1 LINKLGIPK
10 LLQLTGLNSEMPK
23 NAKAQEKLENIIIS
37 LRDGLSEFASL
48 IEDINKSS
56 SMLLK
61 LFSKTQKELKSIKLG
76 KHSVASAPATAAA
89 VPRVGIKSGQNA
101 REKAANLLFNMLSG
115 GPGEGGSVPTA
126 AASAPPSGPS
136 SRSGPPSAPKSGPP
150 GRPPSAPPSAPAKSP
165 SGLPP
170 PPKLPPKAPGAGP
183 PGVKANPS
191 FMKAP
196 PGMSPPPSKPPAAP
210 MASGSAP
217 AAPVAAGGG
226 AGLSSLRDEMLKE
239 LDRLKKIM
247 RGG

>member
-1 LINKLGIPK
+1 
-10 LLQLTGLNSEMPK
+10 MPK
-23 NAKAQEKLENIIIS
+23 NAKSQAKLENIIIS

-61 LFSKTQKELKSIKLG
+61 LFSKTQKELKSIKIG
-76 KHSVASAPATAAA
+76 KHSVSSVPAAA
-89 VPRVGIKSGQNA
+89 QSARPMGKTGQNA

-115 GPGEGGSVPTA
+115 GPGGSAPATA
-126 AASAPPSGPS
+126 AATSGPPSGGAPPSGPP
-136 SRSGPPSAPKSGPP
+136 SRSGPPSAPPRKSRAPGTPP
-150 GRPPSAPPSAPAKSP
+150 RAPPAKSP

-170 PPKLPPKAPGAGP
+170 PPKLPPKSPGAGP
-183 PGVKANPS
+183 PGVTASPS
-191 FMKAP
+191 FMKGP
-196 PGMSPPPSKPPAAP
+196 PGMSPPPSKPNAP
-210 MASGSAP
+210 MASRSAP
-217 AAPVAAGGG
+217 AAPVAAGGGGG

>member
-1 LINKLGIPK
+1 
-10 LLQLTGLNSEMPK
+10 MPK
-23 NAKAQEKLENIIIS
+23 NAKTQEKLENIIIS

-61 LFSKTQKELKSIKLG
+61 LFSKTEKELKSIKVG
-76 KHSVASAPATAAA
+76 KYDVESTPAAASATQPM
-89 VPRVGIKSGQNA
+89 VGIKSGQNA

-115 GPGEGGSVPTA
+115 TQGGGSAPVIASSGP
-126 AASAPPSGPS
+126 ASAGTPLSGPP
-136 SRSGPPSAPKSGPP
+136 SRSGPPSAPASGPP
-150 GRPPSAPPSAPAKSP
+150 GRPPSAPPSAPMKSP

-170 PPKLPPKAPGAGP
+170 PPKLPPKTPGAAP
-183 PGVKANPS
+183 PGVSAQPS
-191 FMKAP
+191 FMKGP
-196 PGMSPPPSKPPAAP
+196 PGMSPPPSKPPTAP
-210 MASGSAP
+210 MTAGSAP
-217 AAPVAAGGG
+217 AAPVAAGGGGG

>member
-1 LINKLGIPK
+1 
-10 LLQLTGLNSEMPK
+10 MPK
-23 NAKAQEKLENIIIS
+23 KSQEKLENIIIS

-61 LFSKTQKELKSIKLG
+61 LFSKTQKELKSIKIG
-76 KHSVASAPATAAA
+76 KHDVSSETISAPAGRPMAH
-89 VPRVGIKSGQNA
+89 SGQNA

-115 GPGEGGSVPTA
+115 GQEGGSAPATA
-126 AASAPPSGPS
+126 SAPSGPPSIGAPPSGPP
-136 SRSGPPSAPKSGPP
+136 SRSGPPSAPPALAGS
-150 GRPPSAPPSAPAKSP
+150 PPSAPPARSP

-170 PPKLPPKAPGAGP
+170 PPKLPPKSPGAGP
-183 PGVKANPS
+183 PGVTASPS

-196 PGMSPPPSKPPAAP
+196 PGMSPPPTKPPAAP
-210 MASGSAP
+210 MASGSMP
-217 AAPVAAGGG
+217 AAPVAAGGGG

>member
-1 LINKLGIPK
+1 
-10 LLQLTGLNSEMPK
+10 MPK

-61 LFSKTQKELKSIKLG
+61 LFSKTEKELKSIKLDRG
-76 KHSVASAPATAAA
+76 THAVTSTATPAAPI
-89 VPRVGIKSGQNA
+89 VGIKSGQDA

-115 GPGEGGSVPTA
+115 GTSGAESPATSTV
-126 AASAPPSGPS
+126 SAHPS
-136 SRSGPPSAPKSGPP
+136 SPPLRSGPPSSSSGPP

-170 PPKLPPKAPGAGP
+170 PPKLPPKAPGIP
-183 PGVKANPS
+183 TPGVSTQPS

-196 PGMSPPPSKPPAAP
+196 PGMSPPPSKPGAP
-210 MASGSAP
+210 MTAGSPP
-217 AAPVAAGGG
+217 AAPVAAGGGGG

-247 RGG
+247 KGG